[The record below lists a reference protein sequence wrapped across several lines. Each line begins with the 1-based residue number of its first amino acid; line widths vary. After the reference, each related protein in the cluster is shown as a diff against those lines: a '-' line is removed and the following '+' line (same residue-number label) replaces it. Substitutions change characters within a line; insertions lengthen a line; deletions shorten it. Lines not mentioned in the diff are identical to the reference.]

1 MVEYAAVGIA
11 LVAILG
17 DARDVDTIGTE
28 SDEMG
33 SICSYEI
40 MIEGIASITLGNWLS
55 EFIGRFSDIFIG
67 LIPINVSEIIGVKTA
82 MHLA

>member
-1 MVEYAAVGIA
+1 MVEYAAERNMKVKSWEIVGVA

-17 DARDVDTIGTE
+17 DARDVVTIGTE

-40 MIEGIASITLGNWLS
+40 MIEGIASITLGN
-55 EFIGRFSDIFIG
+55 
-67 LIPINVSEIIGVKTA
+67 
-82 MHLA
+82 

>member
-11 LVAILG
+11 LVAISR

-40 MIEGIASITLGNWLS
+40 MIEGIASITLGN
-55 EFIGRFSDIFIG
+55 
-67 LIPINVSEIIGVKTA
+67 
-82 MHLA
+82 

>member
-1 MVEYAAVGIA
+1 MRVGGDVIQTVVEYAAVGIA

-40 MIEGIASITLGNWLS
+40 MIEGIASITLGMSLES
-55 EFIGRFSDIFIG
+55 
-67 LIPINVSEIIGVKTA
+67 PI
-82 MHLA
+82 